1 MRQMLHRHIV
11 LMSVDEADV
20 VSAKVLM
27 SVNEADAASAYHPN
41 ERR

>member
-20 VSAKVLM
+20 
-27 SVNEADAASAYHPN
+27 ASAHCPD